1 MTRYKNINQKSKTL
15 SVYKTKNHL
24 KHYFKP
30 ENINIYI
37 YIYIYVY
44 ICIHISMYTYIKTPY
59 IILKLRRGTE
69 LKNGLYKPRK
79 KFVSFQQKI

>member
-1 MTRYKNINQKSKTL
+1 MTKYKNTNQKSKTL

-24 KHYFKP
+24 KHYFKS
-30 ENINIYI
+30 ENIKIFIYI
-37 YIYIYVY
+37 YIY
-44 ICIHISMYTYIKTPY
+44 ISMYTYIKTPY

-69 LKNGLYKPRK
+69 LKKGVYKPRK

>member
-1 MTRYKNINQKSKTL
+1 MTKYKNTNQKSKTL
-15 SVYKTKNHL
+15 SVCKTKNHL

-30 ENINIYI
+30 ENIKIFIYI
-37 YIYIYVY
+37 Y
-44 ICIHISMYTYIKTPY
+44 ISMYTYIKTPY

-69 LKNGLYKPRK
+69 LKKGVYKPRK

>member
-1 MTRYKNINQKSKTL
+1 MTKYKNTNQKSKTL
-15 SVYKTKNHL
+15 SVCKTKNHL

-30 ENINIYI
+30 ENIKIFIYI
-37 YIYIYVY
+37 YIYIY
-44 ICIHISMYTYIKTPY
+44 ISMYTYIKTPY

-69 LKNGLYKPRK
+69 LKKGVYKPRK

>member
-37 YIYIYVY
+37 YIYIY
-44 ICIHISMYTYIKTPY
+44 ISMYTYIKTPY

-69 LKNGLYKPRK
+69 LKKGVYKPRK